1 MRGGGTL
8 TALLGLVAVLLLSTA
23 GAAQARPAESGKGDR
38 PNILVVMTDDMN
50 QADLAFMPKT
60 RKLLAKRGTSFT
72 DAITSFPLCCP
83 SRATFLT
90 GQYAHNHGVGGNFYP
105 EGWYGMPRRNN
116 TLATWLDA
124 GGYRTDLIG
133 KMLNG
138 YGALDAHGEIPPGF
152 DQWHALLDVSAYD
165 YYNFVMNSNGR
176 LRTWGDADFA
186 RKLVDF
192 ANIEVTPP
200 DVKSVADI
208 LAKLTEVMG
217 PSPYT
222 YWGASNPDQY
232 SPDVTGRIT
241 NKLLGREKRREK
253 PFFIWWTPAA
263 PHRED
268 VSTTLMGRSGAD
280 PRPAPR
286 YERLSKSFELP
297 RPPSFN
303 EADVSD
309 KATDV
314 TSHTPPLTDA
324 QIDQL
329 QLDYE
334 GRGGSL
340 RAVDDKVG
348 LMVKTLRRTGQLK
361 DTVIVFTSD
370 NGWMQGEH
378 RIPGDKFL
386 PYEESLGVPL
396 IIRGPGIPEGRR
408 VKRQVANIDL
418 APTLAAFARVKARRR
433 MDGVSLVPTLRRDK
447 NPPKR
452 ALAIEAPRPLFEG
465 AIPNNAWDRPYSG
478 VRTQRYTY
486 VVYTETSEEELY
498 DRRTDPY
505 ELQNVARD
513 PAYAGIKAHLNALM
527 QRLSTCSGRSC
538 RVKP

>member
-8 TALLGLVAVLLLSTA
+8 TALVGLLVAISMCA
-23 GAAQARPAESGKGDR
+23 PGAAQARPAGTGKDGR

-50 QADLAFMPKT
+50 RADLAFMPKT
-60 RKLLAKRGTSFT
+60 RKLLAKQGTSFT
-72 DAITSFPLCCP
+72 NAITSFPLCCP

-105 EGWYGMPRRNN
+105 EGWYGMPGRNN
-116 TLATWLDA
+116 TLATWLDPT
-124 GGYRTDLIG
+124 YRTDLIG

-165 YYNFVMNSNGR
+165 YYNFVMNDNGR

-186 RKLVDF
+186 RKLVEF

-200 DVKSVADI
+200 DNKSVADI
-208 LAKLTEVMG
+208 LAKLTAVMG
-217 PSPYT
+217 PSPYS

-241 NKLLGREKRREK
+241 NKLLGQEKRKRK

-268 VSTTLMGRSGAD
+268 VSTTLMGRPGAD

-286 YERLSKSFELP
+286 YEQLSKSFRLP

-314 TSHTPPLTDA
+314 TSHTPPLTNA
-324 QIDQL
+324 QINQL
-329 QLDYE
+329 QLDYQ

-348 LMVKTLRRTGQLK
+348 RMVKTLRRSGQLK
-361 DTVIVFTSD
+361 NTVIVFTSD

-396 IIRGPGIPEGRR
+396 IFRGPGIAQGR
-408 VKRQVANIDL
+408 KINRQVANIDI
-418 APTLAAFARVKARRR
+418 APTLAAFAGVKAHRK
-433 MDGVSLVPTLRRDK
+433 MDGVSLVPTLRRHK

-452 ALAIEAPRPLFEG
+452 ALAVEAPRPLFEG
-465 AIPNNAWDRPYSG
+465 AIPQNSWDRPYMG

-486 VVYTETSEEELY
+486 VVYTETSEDELY

-505 ELQNVARD
+505 ELQNVAQN
-513 PAYAGIKAHLNALM
+513 PAYAGIKAHLYALM
-527 QRLSTCSGRSC
+527 QRLHTCSGRAC

>member
-1 MRGGGTL
+1 MRRGGNLIALAALAALLL
-8 TALLGLVAVLLLSTA
+8 TA
-23 GAAQARPAESGKGDR
+23 AAPADARPAGAGGDH
-38 PNILVVMTDDMN
+38 PNVLVVMTDDMN
-50 QADLAFMPKT
+50 QADLQFMPKT
-60 RKLLAKRGTSFT
+60 RKLLAKRGTSFSNMI
-72 DAITSFPLCCP
+72 ASFPLCCP
-83 SRATFLT
+83 SRASFLT

-116 TLATWLDA
+116 TLATWLDPS
-124 GGYRTDLIG
+124 YRTDLIG

-165 YYNFVMNSNGR
+165 YYNFVMNDNGG
-176 LRTWGDADFA
+176 LRSWGDPDFA
-186 RKLVDF
+186 RKLVEF

-200 DVKSVADI
+200 DVKSVADV
-208 LAKLTEVMG
+208 LAKLTQVMG
-217 PSPYT
+217 PAPYS
-222 YWGASNPDQY
+222 YWGASNPNQY

-241 NKLLGREKRREK
+241 NKLLGREKRAKK
-253 PFFIWWTPAA
+253 PFFVWWTPAA

-268 VSTTLMGRSGAD
+268 VSTTLMGRRGAD

-286 YERLSKSFELP
+286 YEQLSKSFELP

-314 TSHTPPLTDA
+314 TSHTPPLTQS
-324 QIDQL
+324 QINQL

-340 RAVDDKVG
+340 RAVDDRVG
-348 LMVKTLRRTGQLK
+348 RMVKTLRRTGQLRN
-361 DTVIVFTSD
+361 TVIIFTSD
-370 NGWMQGEH
+370 NGWLQGEH

-396 IIRGPGIPEGRR
+396 IIRGPGIAQGRK
-408 VKRQVANIDL
+408 VKQQVANIDL
-418 APTLAAFARVKARRR
+418 APTIAALTGVRPRRT
-433 MDGVSLVPTLRRDK
+433 MDGISLVPVLKRHK

-465 AIPNNAWDRPYSG
+465 AIPNNAWDRPYAG

-498 DRRTDPY
+498 DRRTDPF
-505 ELQNVARD
+505 ELQNLAHD
-513 PAYAGIKAHLNALM
+513 PAYAGVKGHLHALM
-527 QRLSTCSGRSC
+527 QRLATCRGRSC
-538 RVKP
+538 LVKP

>member
-1 MRGGGTL
+1 MRGGRSLWGL
-8 TALLGLVAVLLLSTA
+8 AGLAMLGCLLAAVP
-23 GAAQARPAESGKGDR
+23 AQARHAGVGKDGR

-50 QADLAFMPKT
+50 RADLAFMPKT
-60 RKLLAKRGTSFT
+60 RKLLAKQGTTFT
-72 DAITSFPLCCP
+72 NAITSFPLCCP

-105 EGWYGMPRRNN
+105 EGWYGMPRRND

-138 YGALDAHGEIPPGF
+138 YGALDGHGEVPPGF
-152 DQWHALLDVSAYD
+152 DQWHGLLDVSAYD

-176 LRTWGDADFA
+176 LRTWGDPDFA
-186 RKLVDF
+186 RKLVEF

-200 DVKSVADI
+200 DVKTVAEI

-217 PSPYT
+217 PAPYS
-222 YWGASNPDQY
+222 YWGASNPNQY

-241 NKLLGREKRREK
+241 SNLLGREKRSKK

-268 VSTTLMGRSGAD
+268 VSTTLMGRTGAD

-286 YERLSKSFELP
+286 YEQLSKSFQLP

-303 EADVSD
+303 EADVSG

-314 TSHTPPLTDA
+314 TSHTPLLTSA
-324 QIDQL
+324 QINQL

-348 LMVKTLRRTGQLK
+348 KMVKTLRRSGQLAN
-361 DTVIVFTSD
+361 TVIVFTSD

-396 IIRGPGIPEGRR
+396 IFRGPGIARGR
-408 VKRQVANIDL
+408 KINRQVANIDI
-418 APTLAAFARVKARRR
+418 APTLTALAGVKAHRR
-433 MDGVSLVPTLRRDK
+433 MDGISLVPTLQRHG

-452 ALAIEAPRPLFEG
+452 ALAVEAPRPLFEG
-465 AIPNNAWDRPYSG
+465 AIPQNQWDRPYMG

-486 VVYTETSEEELY
+486 VLYTETSEDELY

-505 ELQNVARD
+505 ELQNLARN
-513 PAYAGIKAHLNALM
+513 PAYAGVKAHLYALM
-527 QRLSTCSGRSC
+527 QRLHTCRGHAC

>member
-1 MRGGGTL
+1 MRVRGTFTVVGVL
-8 TALLGLVAVLLLSTA
+8 ALACAVGA
-23 GAAQARPAESGKGDR
+23 GPAQARPAGAGKDGR

-50 QADLAFMPKT
+50 QADLQFMPKT
-60 RKLLAKRGTSFT
+60 RKLIGRQGTTFT

-90 GQYAHNHGVGGNFYP
+90 GQYSHNHGVGGNFYP
-105 EGWYGMPRRNN
+105 EGWYGMPGRNN
-116 TLATWLDA
+116 TLATWLDG

-152 DQWHALLDVSAYD
+152 DQWHGLLDVSAYD
-165 YYNFVMNSNGR
+165 YYNFVMNDNGR
-176 LRTWGDADFA
+176 LRSWGDPDFA
-186 RKLVDF
+186 RKLVEF

-200 DVKSVADI
+200 DTKSVADI

-217 PSPYT
+217 PSPYS
-222 YWGASNPDQY
+222 YWGASNPGDY

-241 NKLLGREKRREK
+241 NKLLGREKRKRS

-268 VSTTLMGRSGAD
+268 VSTTLMGRPGAD

-286 YERLSKSFELP
+286 YEQLSKSFQLP

-324 QIDQL
+324 QIHQL
-329 QLDYE
+329 QLDYQ
-334 GRGGSL
+334 GRGGAL

-348 LMVKTLRRTGQLK
+348 RMVRTLRRTGQLK
-361 DTVIVFTSD
+361 NTVIVFTSD

-396 IIRGPGIPEGRR
+396 IFRGPGIARGRR
-408 VKRQVANIDL
+408 VKRQVANIDIAPTLARLAKVRPRRLMDGISL
-418 APTLAAFARVKARRR
+418 APTLRR
-433 MDGVSLVPTLRRDK
+433 GK

-465 AIPNNAWDRPYSG
+465 AIPQNSWDRPYMG
-478 VRTQRYTY
+478 VRTERYTY
-486 VVYTETSEEELY
+486 VVYTETSEDELY
-498 DRRTDPY
+498 DRRVDPY
-505 ELQNVARD
+505 ELDNVAND
-513 PAYAGIKAHLNALM
+513 PAYAGIKTHLYALM
-527 QRLSTCSGRSC
+527 QRLHTCRGRSC
-538 RVKP
+538 QVKP

>member
-1 MRGGGTL
+1 MA
-8 TALLGLVAVLLLSTA
+8 ALVGVLALCCALAPT
-23 GAAQARPAESGKGDR
+23 AAQARPSGKGGGGR

-60 RKLLAKRGTSFT
+60 RRLLARQGTSFT

-83 SRATFLT
+83 SRATFMT

-116 TLATWLDA
+116 TLATWLDPD
-124 GGYRTDLIG
+124 YRTDLIG

-138 YGALDAHGEIPPGF
+138 YGALDAHGEVPPGF
-152 DQWHALLDVSAYD
+152 DQWHGLLDVSAYD
-165 YYNFVMNSNGR
+165 YYNFVMNDNGR
-176 LRTWGDADFA
+176 LRSWGDPDFA
-186 RKLVDF
+186 RKLVEF
-192 ANIEVTPP
+192 ANFEVTPP
-200 DVKSVADI
+200 DTKSVADI

-222 YWGASNPDQY
+222 YWGAANPDQY

-241 NKLLGREKRREK
+241 NKLIGREKRAGK

-268 VSTTLMGRSGAD
+268 VSTTLMGRQGPD

-286 YERLSKSFELP
+286 YEQLSQSFQLP
-297 RPPSFN
+297 RPPSFD

-314 TSHTPPLTDA
+314 TSRTPPLTDG
-324 QIDQL
+324 QIAQL
-329 QLDYE
+329 QLDYQ
-334 GRGGSL
+334 GRGGAL
-340 RAVDDKVG
+340 RAVDDRVG
-348 LMVKTLRRTGQLK
+348 RMVKTLKRSGQLK

-370 NGWMQGEH
+370 NGWLQGEH

-386 PYEESLGVPL
+386 PYEESIGVPL
-396 IIRGPGIPEGRR
+396 IFRGPGIARGKR
-408 VKRQVANIDL
+408 VKRQVANIDI
-418 APTLAAFARVKARRR
+418 APTLTALAGVRAHRT
-433 MDGVSLVPTLRRDK
+433 MDGVSLLPTLRGRRSA
-447 NPPKR
+447 PKR
-452 ALAIEAPRPLFEG
+452 ALALEAPRPLFEG
-465 AIPNNAWDRPYSG
+465 AIPNNAWDRPYMG

-486 VVYTETSEEELY
+486 VVYTETSEDELY

-505 ELQNVARD
+505 ELQNVAGD
-513 PAYAGIKAHLNALM
+513 PAYAGVKAHLYGLM
-527 QRLSTCSGRSC
+527 QRLHTCRGRAC

>member
-1 MRGGGTL
+1 MRGGL
-8 TALLGLVAVLLLSTA
+8 KITALAGLLAAVLLVAPNAA
-23 GAAQARPAESGKGDR
+23 GARPTGVGKDGR
-38 PNILVVMTDDMN
+38 PNLLVVMTDDMN

-60 RKLLAKRGTSFT
+60 RKLLAKQGTSFT

-105 EGWYGMPRRNN
+105 EGWYGMPGRSN
-116 TLATWLDA
+116 TLATWLDG

-152 DQWHALLDVSAYD
+152 DQWHGLLDVSAYD
-165 YYNFVMNSNGR
+165 YYNFVMNDNGR
-176 LRTWGDADFA
+176 LRTWGDPDFA

-200 DVKSVADI
+200 DTKSVADI
-208 LAKLTEVMG
+208 VAKLTEVMG

-222 YWGASNPDQY
+222 YWGAANPNQY

-241 NKLLGREKRREK
+241 NKLLGREKRKGK

-268 VSTTLMGRSGAD
+268 VSTTLMGRPGAD

-286 YERLSKSFELP
+286 YEQLSKSFQLP

-324 QIDQL
+324 QINQL

-348 LMVKTLRRTGQLK
+348 RMVKTLRRTGQLRN
-361 DTVIVFTSD
+361 TMIMFTSD

-396 IIRGPGIPEGRR
+396 IFRGPGIAQGRR
-408 VKRQVANIDL
+408 INRQVANIDI
-418 APTLAAFARVKARRR
+418 APTLATLAHVKARRL
-433 MDGVSLVPTLRRDK
+433 MDGVSLAPTLRRHKD
-447 NPPKR
+447 PPKR

-465 AIPNNAWDRPYSG
+465 AIPQNAWDRPYMG

-486 VVYTETSEEELY
+486 VVYTETSEDELY
-498 DRRTDPY
+498 DRRLDPY
-505 ELQNVARD
+505 ELNNVARD
-513 PAYAGIKAHLNALM
+513 PAYAGIKAHLYELV
-527 QRLSTCSGRSC
+527 QRLHTCSGRSC
-538 RVKP
+538 QVKP

>member
-1 MRGGGTL
+1 L
-8 TALLGLVAVLLLSTA
+8 AILVAALLVVASPA
-23 GAAQARPAESGKGDR
+23 SARPASTGKDGR

-50 QADLAFMPKT
+50 QADMQFMPKT
-60 RKLLAKRGTSFT
+60 RKLLGKQGTSFT

-90 GQYAHNHGVGGNFYP
+90 GQYAHNHGVGGNFFP

-116 TLATWLDA
+116 TLATWLDPN
-124 GGYRTDLIG
+124 YRTDLIG

-152 DQWHALLDVSAYD
+152 DQWHGLLDVSAYD
-165 YYNFVMNSNGR
+165 YYNFMMNSNGK
-176 LRTWGDADFA
+176 LRTWGDPDFA
-186 RKLVDF
+186 RKLVEF

-200 DVKSVADI
+200 DVKSVSDI
-208 LAKLTEVMG
+208 LNKLTQVMG
-217 PSPYT
+217 PAPYH
-222 YWGASNPDQY
+222 YWGAANANQY
-232 SPDVTGRIT
+232 SPDVTGRVT
-241 NKLLGREKRREK
+241 NKLLGKEKRAKK

-268 VSTTLMGRSGAD
+268 VSTTLMGRPGAD

-286 YERLSKSFELP
+286 YEQLSKSFQLP

-314 TSHTPPLTDA
+314 TSHTPPLTQA

-340 RAVDDKVG
+340 RAVDDGVAR
-348 LMVKTLRRTGQLK
+348 LVKTLRHTGQLK
-361 DTVIVFTSD
+361 NTVIIFTSD

-396 IIRGPGIPEGRR
+396 IIRGPGITKGRK
-408 VKRQVANIDL
+408 VKTQVANIDL
-418 APTLAAFARVKARRR
+418 APTMAALARVKAHRT
-433 MDGVSLVPTLRRDK
+433 MDGISLVPTLKHHK

-452 ALAIEAPRPLFEG
+452 AIEIEAPRPLFEG
-465 AIPNNAWDRPYSG
+465 AIPQNSWDRPYLG

-486 VVYTETSEEELY
+486 VVYTETNEEELY

-505 ELQNVARD
+505 ELQNLAQN
-513 PAYAGIKAHLNALM
+513 PAYAGVKAHLYSLM
-527 QRLSTCSGRSC
+527 QRLATCRGRSC
-538 RVKP
+538 QVKP